1 MRLINQPLTFPR
13 ALFIVLVVTLVLG
26 LSATTITAGGYSE
39 RLSNGSFEE
48 GFNGNGVGTNWV
60 GFNNGGSAFYHYQD
74 DLSPAFNYDGKHSQL
89 LEVSTMNYF
98 VTEAERYA
106 GVYQTVSVVA
116 GTQYTLT
123 LHGML
128 RVLPNDP
135 DMNNWAYIVQW
146 GIDPSGG
153 TDWGSVAWKD
163 VPWQDTFDWQ
173 KPGAL
178 SNFTTPFTA
187 PSNKITLFIRALKK
201 FPTNYRDLFVN
212 LDGVSLVGQLPTDSA
227 APKVDVTWPT
237 LVYTTKPFPVHV
249 NASDAIG
256 LPKISLY
263 DNDKLAANVTYA
275 VGPLNKQIDFAWTP
289 SISGTH
295 TLKVEALNAMGMTT
309 TVTSTI
315 KVAPITEFFKNG
327 DFESGFVGG
336 AVANFWSFFN
346 NGGRNVYEVPYDDTW
361 KPVLT
366 SGQHS
371 QLLEINTTMFGE
383 GDPYQEPDRYAGICQ
398 VITGL
403 TPGASYYVTGRG
415 LLRVSEVEKPEH
427 LDDWSYVG
435 QWGYSQGA
443 TPDCSAWNTVANWQ
457 TLPWGHVDYR
467 ELPTKIN
474 SFTYVIFAP
483 SDTLTVYF
491 RSWKKWAIGAR
502 EMLLNFDDL
511 GFAGY
516 KPVPESTPIPTP
528 TPTASPTPTLPLTPT
543 AAPTPTATPTPG
555 A

>member
-1 MRLINQPLTFPR
+1 MHRFTRPLHLTWLRVFFI
-13 ALFIVLVVTLVLG
+13 ALVFALALG
-26 LSATTITAGGYSE
+26 LTATTTNAGGYRE

-48 GFNGNGVGTNWV
+48 GFDANGVGTNWV
-60 GFNNGGSAFYHYQD
+60 GFNNGGSAFYHFQD
-74 DLSPAFNYDGKHSQL
+74 DTAPAFNYDGSHSQL
-89 LEVSTMNYF
+89 IEVSTVNYF
-98 VTEAERYA
+98 VTEPERYA
-106 GVYQTVSVVA
+106 GIYQTVSVAA

-123 LHGML
+123 MHGML

-146 GIDPSGG
+146 GIDPNGG
-153 TDWGSVAWKD
+153 TDWGNVAWKD
-163 VPWQDTFDWQ
+163 VPWQNTYDWQ
-173 KPGAL
+173 KPGPI
-178 SNFTTPFTA
+178 SNLATTFTA

-201 FPTNYRDLFVN
+201 FPTNSRDLFVN
-212 LDGVSLVGQLPTDSA
+212 LDGISLFGQLPGDSS

-237 LVYTTKPFPVHV
+237 LVYTTKPFPIHV

-256 LPKISLY
+256 LPRISLY
-263 DNDKLAANVTYA
+263 DNDKIAASVTSS
-275 VGPLNKQIDFAWTP
+275 VGPLTKQVDFAWTP

-295 TLKVEALNAMGMTT
+295 TLRVEALNEIGLTT

-315 KVAPITEFFKNG
+315 SVVPIVQFFKNG

-336 AVANFWSFFN
+336 AVANFWGFFN

-361 KPVLT
+361 QAIAT

-371 QLLEINTTMFGE
+371 QLLEINTTMFGV
-383 GDPYQEPDRYAGICQ
+383 GDPYQEADRYAGICQ
-398 VITGL
+398 VATGL
-403 TPGASYYVTGRG
+403 TPGASYYVTGKG
-415 LLRVSEVEKPEH
+415 LLRVSEVENSAH

-435 QWGYSQGA
+435 QWGYAPGA
-443 TPDCSAWNTVANWQ
+443 NPDCGAWNSVSNWQ

-467 ELPTKIN
+467 ESPTKIN

-483 SDTLTVYF
+483 SNTLTVYF

-511 GFAGY
+511 SFAGY
-516 KPVPESTPIPTP
+516 KEPPPPPTP
-528 TPTASPTPTLPLTPT
+528 TPTVGPTAAVTPTLTS
-543 AAPTPTATPTPG
+543 TPTPKP
-555 A
+555 